1 MITDDER
8 AEIVAMYERGDR
20 LTDIAERF
28 EIHSKTVTQIAKR
41 MGCELRS
48 HGGDHGGHR
57 DGLPNRSI
65 RVHSKSRPALP
76 DGSYCNG

>member
-1 MITDDER
+1 MITDVEK

-28 EIHSKTVTQIAKR
+28 EIDPRTATEIAKR
-41 MGCELRS
+41 MGCARRS
-48 HGGDHGGHR
+48 HGVDHGGHR
-57 DGLPNRSI
+57 VGLPNRSI
-65 RVHSKSRPALP
+65 TVNSKIRPALP

>member
-1 MITDDER
+1 MITDVEK

-28 EIHSKTVTQIAKR
+28 EIHRRTVTQIAKN
-41 MGCELRS
+41 MGCARRS

-57 DGLPNRSI
+57 EGLPNRSI
-65 RVHSKSRPALP
+65 TVHSKSRPLP
-76 DGSYCNG
+76 LGVYCNE

>member
-1 MITDDER
+1 MITDVEK

-28 EIHSKTVTQIAKR
+28 GIHPRTATEIAKR
-41 MGCELRS
+41 MGCARRS

-57 DGLPNRSI
+57 VGLPNRSI
-65 RVHSKSRPALP
+65 TVYSKGRPAPSVGCLR
-76 DGSYCNG
+76 